1 MTEHTVKFHLK
12 NVFRK
17 LSANRR
23 TEALKIAHEYGL
35 L

>member
-17 LSANRR
+17 LSVNRR
-23 TEALKIAHEYGL
+23 TEAMKVAREHSLI
-35 L
+35 